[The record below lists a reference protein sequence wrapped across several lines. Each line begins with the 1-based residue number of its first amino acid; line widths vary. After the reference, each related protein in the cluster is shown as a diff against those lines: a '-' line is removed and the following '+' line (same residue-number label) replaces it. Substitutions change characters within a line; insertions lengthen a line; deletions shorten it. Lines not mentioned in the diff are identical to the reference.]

1 MRIGEDIKS
10 LFQEIRD
17 IRRELHKIPEIGFDL
32 YKTQSYVLDK
42 LLECKP
48 DSMRKIAKTGIK
60 AVFLCEGAEETI
72 AFRADMDALNNF
84 ETSDIPYRSTHDGK
98 MHGCGHDGHTA
109 ILLGLAK
116 IIAQNREKLN
126 KNVVLLFQ
134 PGEEGFAGARRM
146 IEEGA
151 LQNPTVDKIY
161 GLHLWPNV
169 PKNKIGI
176 RWDYLMAQNSDFK
189 VTVKGKSTHASTPQ
203 LGVDAIVAAAEF
215 INLLQSVITRNVDPH
230 QDALLTLGTING
242 GTSHN
247 VIADFVEIS
256 GTLRVFNGELYDI
269 LKTRISA
276 VLEGLKV
283 ATGAEFEMTENVHYP
298 CVMNP
303 RDMVEDFYKYLDSME
318 DTHLVEPVMAA
329 EDFAEYQLEVPGIF
343 FFLGIGEEGATPLHS
358 TNFNFDEEVL
368 LTGIEVFKR
377 ILGI

>member
-1 MRIGEDIKS
+1 
-10 LFQEIRD
+10 
-17 IRRELHKIPEIGFDL
+17 
-32 YKTQSYVLDK
+32 
-42 LLECKP
+42 
-48 DSMRKIAKTGIK
+48 
-60 AVFLCEGAEETI
+60 
-72 AFRADMDALNNF
+72 
-84 ETSDIPYRSTHDGK
+84 
-98 MHGCGHDGHTA
+98 
-109 ILLGLAK
+109 
-116 IIAQNREKLN
+116 
-126 KNVVLLFQ
+126 
-134 PGEEGFAGARRM
+134 M